1 VLAPDVIDKIAAGE
15 VLERPANLVKELIE
29 NSLDAGADLLEV
41 EFDGGGRAVSVY
53 DNGGGITCEE
63 MPLALQRHATS
74 KIKAAEDIY
83 DLHTFGFR
91 GEALASVAAVSKLTL
106 TSRARGSAEAFRL
119 ISDYGKGGDTV
130 PVSAREGT
138 EVRIEGLFENVPA
151 RLRFMK
157 SEAAENGQIKTA
169 LKALAL
175 ANESVAFRA
184 RSRGEMLFHWAGKQS
199 FQDRALQVLQV
210 KELFFGSGEL
220 GEMKAEVLV
229 SSPQETMNVNR
240 NMWFFVQGRWVQDR
254 SLSAAVMEAYRN
266 LLMHGEYPSV
276 VVRLTLPPDEVDV
289 NVHPTKA
296 QVKFRDSQ
304 NVFRLVCRTIRS
316 VLEKAPWL
324 KVEMPLGTPMAALE
338 GKETQIFEADTSS
351 LKFDGAEFERTQYST
366 KAFPL
371 QHVREAVEK
380 YSATASA
387 SGSVVRTANR
397 TEPVANVDAATATTA
412 VSSNRFRWSDLQVIG
427 QLNHT
432 YILAQTSDGF
442 YMVDQHAAH
451 ERIVFE
457 RLMNSFRSGKIEVQN
472 LLLPMTFD
480 FSAEEVEALH
490 YYRENIERMGLSIE
504 RMGPESVA
512 VQAIPS
518 IVKES
523 AVSEALQKL
532 AYEIIDNG
540 DSLAWE
546 KVVGEIFASMACHSV
561 IRAGQSQ
568 SLEQM
573 KSLLMQMDEHPL
585 SSFCPH
591 GRPVFVKRT
600 FFDIEREFGRIV

>member
-1 VLAPDVIDKIAAGE
+1 
-15 VLERPANLVKELIE
+15 
-29 NSLDAGADLLEV
+29 
-41 EFDGGGRAVSVY
+41 
-53 DNGGGITCEE
+53 
-63 MPLALQRHATS
+63 
-74 KIKAAEDIY
+74 
-83 DLHTFGFR
+83 
-91 GEALASVAAVSKLTL
+91 
-106 TSRARGSAEAFRL
+106 
-119 ISDYGKGGDTV
+119 
-130 PVSAREGT
+130 
-138 EVRIEGLFENVPA
+138 
-151 RLRFMK
+151 
-157 SEAAENGQIKTA
+157 
-169 LKALAL
+169 
-175 ANESVAFRA
+175 
-184 RSRGEMLFHWAGKQS
+184 
-199 FQDRALQVLQV
+199 
-210 KELFFGSGEL
+210 
-220 GEMKAEVLV
+220 
-229 SSPQETMNVNR
+229 
-240 NMWFFVQGRWVQDR
+240 
-254 SLSAAVMEAYRN
+254 
-266 LLMHGEYPSV
+266 
-276 VVRLTLPPDEVDV
+276 
-289 NVHPTKA
+289 
-296 QVKFRDSQ
+296 
-304 NVFRLVCRTIRS
+304 
-316 VLEKAPWL
+316 
-324 KVEMPLGTPMAALE
+324 
-338 GKETQIFEADTSS
+338 
-351 LKFDGAEFERTQYST
+351 
-366 KAFPL
+366 
-371 QHVREAVEK
+371 VREAVEK
-380 YSATASA
+380 YSASA
-387 SGSVVRTANR
+387 SESVVRTANR
-397 TEPVANVDAATATTA
+397 TEADATTVTAT
-412 VSSNRFRWSDLQVIG
+412 VSTNRFRWSDLQVIG

-504 RMGPESVA
+504 RMGPESIA

-568 SLEQM
+568 SFEQM
-573 KSLLMQMDEHPL
+573 KSLLAQMDEHPL